1 MDALLTKQGSKEM
14 IGIMRTVKE
23 FGRMVQSEVYPYVDL
38 IRLERAELI
47 DESDANY
54 DILQMNSAT

>member
-1 MDALLTKQGSKEM
+1 M